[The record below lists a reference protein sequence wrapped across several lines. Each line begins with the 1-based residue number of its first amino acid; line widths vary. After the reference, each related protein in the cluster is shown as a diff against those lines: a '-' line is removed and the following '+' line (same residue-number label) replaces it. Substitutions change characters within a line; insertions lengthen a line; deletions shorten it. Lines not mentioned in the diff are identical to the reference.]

1 MKSAIKITLQ
11 ALYEG
16 KEITANNTPYTTR
29 ISNIISVLRNQYDIG
44 IITDRVNLKSGK
56 WYGSYRLDGSD
67 KNLDKVRLLTKQ
79 DEIKE
84 SRV

>member
-29 ISNIISVLRNQYDIG
+29 ITNIISVLRNQYGIE
-44 IITDRVNLKSGK
+44 IITDRVKLNNGK

-67 KNLDKVRLLTKQ
+67 KNLKKVRLLTKQ
-79 DEIKE
+79 DEVQK
-84 SRV
+84 SHV

>member
-16 KEITANNTPYTTR
+16 RKITANNTPYTTR
-29 ISNIISVLRNQYDIG
+29 ITNIISVLRKQYGIE
-44 IITDRVNLKSGK
+44 IITDRVNLTNGK
-56 WYGSYRLDGSD
+56 WYGSYRLDKSD
-67 KNLDKVRLLTKQ
+67 KNLKRVSLLTRE
-79 DEIKE
+79 DEVQK